1 MDSTGRLEVVQI
13 SEKDFLEEVFGSRG
27 RIRVLGALVEA
38 GELNISQLARRTG
51 LNYSTVDRHCELLR
65 KLGLIKDKRYD
76 RIRMLEVDFHE
87 IEVRLKKGYG
97 LVFRVDK
104 GDLG

>member
-1 MDSTGRLEVVQI
+1 VDSTGRQEVVQI
-13 SEKDFLEEVFGSRG
+13 SEKDFLEEVFGSKG

-76 RIRMLEVDFHE
+76 RIRMLEADFHE

-97 LVFRVDK
+97 LDFRVDK

>member
-1 MDSTGRLEVVQI
+1 MDSTGRLEVAQI
-13 SEKDFLEEVFGSRG
+13 SEKEILEEVFGSKG

-76 RIRMLEVDFHE
+76 RIRMLEADFHE

-97 LVFRVDK
+97 LDFRVDK